1 MRGSTGTLGVSTGPM
16 PNTLLPTVPYSD
28 IAAINAAYLP
38 GLERDLR
45 SIFARGRFVLGP
57 EVERFEHDFA
67 TYIGVR
73 HGVGVAS
80 GTAALH
86 LGLLAL
92 GIGAGDEVITTAM
105 TFAATGAAIR
115 QTGATPVF
123 VDIAADQPL
132 IDVDLI
138 EAAITPRTRAILP
151 VHLYGHACD
160 MDRITA
166 IAARHGLAVLEDV
179 AQAHGAKWRGRRLG
193 SFGHVAAYS
202 CYPGKNLGA
211 LGDAGIVTTDD
222 PALAER
228 IRAMRN
234 WGGAGTYEGSA
245 FNYRIDA
252 IQGALLVAKLPDLDR
267 ANDARR
273 HHAAGYT
280 RALKARAGASSFFL
294 PDTPDGSHSVFHVYH
309 LLTSE
314 RDGLRA
320 HLAAAGIETM
330 VHYNYAMNRHPA
342 FADCGTTPCPRA
354 ERFAAET
361 LSLPVSPSLSPTDQ
375 DQVVEVLHRYVDTR
389 ATTGLAA

>member
-1 MRGSTGTLGVSTGPM
+1 MRGSSGTLWASTGPM
-16 PNTLLPTVPYSD
+16 PNTLSPTVPYSD

-57 EVERFEHDFA
+57 EVERFEQDFA
-67 TYIGVR
+67 AYIGVR
-73 HGVGVAS
+73 HGIGVAS

-92 GIGAGDEVITTAM
+92 GIGPGDEVITTAM

-115 QTGATPVF
+115 QTGAIPVF
-123 VDIAADQPL
+123 VDITAGQPL
-132 IDVDLI
+132 MDIDLL
-138 EAAITPRTRAILP
+138 EAAITSRTRAILP

-160 MDRITA
+160 MDRIMA
-166 IAARHGLAVLEDV
+166 IAARNSLAVLEDV
-179 AQAHGAKWRGRRLG
+179 AQAHGAMWRGRRVG

-234 WGGAGTYEGSA
+234 WGGTGTYEGSA

-252 IQGALLVAKLPDLDR
+252 IQGALLVAKLPDLDG
-267 ANDARR
+267 ANEARR
-273 HHAAGYT
+273 ERAKRYTAA
-280 RALKARAGASSFFL
+280 LEARASVDSFLL
-294 PDTPDGSHSVFHVYH
+294 PQMPDGSDSVFHVYH
-309 LLTSE
+309 LRTPD
-314 RDGLRA
+314 RDQLRSY
-320 HLAAAGIETM
+320 LAAAGIETAT
-330 VHYNYAMNRHPA
+330 HYNYAMNRHPA
-342 FADCGTTPCPRA
+342 FAEFGTSACPQA
-354 ERFAAET
+354 ERLATET
-361 LSLPVSPSLSPTDQ
+361 LSLPVSPALSTGEQ
-375 DQVVEVLHRYVDTR
+375 NRTIEVLHRYLDGRT
-389 ATTGLAA
+389 ASGLAA